1 MNFLIDNYSTH
12 DNSQPMYLHT
22 AFFNME
28 YEGVLSDIAANS
40 VFDLFD
46 TIKPNVVIT
55 SAQRLNKETI
65 FYMKENPDLGIHL
78 LLNIDNL
85 NKENV
90 EQLCDF
96 MLMQDVTP
104 LFLFTSNYSLP
115 DKIKK
120 INVVK
125 LLPAADNNQISEAGF
140 DYNIERAII
149 INEDPEDM
157 QYDSSFHVIST
168 DPNMKDKA
176 DIVLPAIGLRS
187 IYPKYNE
194 IIIRN
199 LKFTTQVF
207 FDAIL
212 SGSKVY
218 YQNSKDTGVQS
229 LINKIFKK
237 DFNLDYNSDDRV
249 KDFSEIRD
257 IVKEKHTGDNRA
269 KTILSQIKGVK

>member
-46 TIKPNVVIT
+46 TIKPDIVIT
-55 SAQRLNKETI
+55 SAQRLNKETM
-65 FYMKENPDLGIHL
+65 FYMKENADLGIRL
-78 LLNIDNL
+78 LLNVDNL
-85 NKENV
+85 NKENI

-96 MLMQDVTP
+96 MVMEEVIP
-104 LFLFTSNYSLP
+104 SFMFSSNYTLP

-120 INVVK
+120 INIVK
-125 LLPAADNNQISEAGF
+125 LLPAADNNQISEPDF
-140 DYNIERAII
+140 DYSIERGVI
-149 INEDPEDM
+149 INEEPEEM

-168 DPNMKDKA
+168 DPRMKDKA

-194 IIIRN
+194 IIIKN
-199 LKFTTQVF
+199 LKSTTQVF

-212 SGSKVY
+212 SGAKVY
-218 YQNSKDTGVQS
+218 YQNSRDTGVQDK
-229 LINKIFKK
+229 INKIFKK
-237 DFNLDYNSDDRV
+237 DFNLDYNSDS
-249 KDFSEIRD
+249 KLQDFSEIKN
-257 IVKEKHTGDNRA
+257 IVNEKHTGDNRA
-269 KTILSQIKGVK
+269 RTILSQIKGAK

>member
-28 YEGVLSDIAANS
+28 YEGGLSDIAANS

-96 MLMQDVTP
+96 MLMQDVAP

>member
-1 MNFLIDNYSTH
+1 MKLINNICFYLNHTRDVTMYAGLFTKFEDKKICFLFNNLFKEKKDN
-12 DNSQPMYLHT
+12 
-22 AFFNME
+22 
-28 YEGVLSDIAANS
+28 
-40 VFDLFD
+40 
-46 TIKPNVVIT
+46 
-55 SAQRLNKETI
+55 
-65 FYMKENPDLGIHL
+65 
-78 LLNIDNL
+78 NL
-85 NKENV
+85 NEY
-90 EQLCDF
+90 LR
-96 MLMQDVTP
+96 
-104 LFLFTSNYSLP
+104 
-115 DKIKK
+115 IKK
-120 INVVK
+120 FLKKN
-125 LLPAADNNQISEAGF
+125 
-140 DYNIERAII
+140 
-149 INEDPEDM
+149 
-157 QYDSSFHVIST
+157 
-168 DPNMKDKA
+168 
-176 DIVLPAIGLRS
+176 
-187 IYPKYNE
+187 YPKYNE